1 MGVCETPIAAS
12 QTSFVQAT
20 PSSSVMGVCVH
31 VLRELQA
38 SVVQASLSSQSAGPA
53 HLPDGA
59 ASPEELPPVED
70 VEEEEDELDVEDDVP
85 PSAAESGVDE
95 YEAHAIITP
104 VAIHGSVRKNGALR
118 VEAGGERVVDLAFTD
133 KSLALKTWVCRR
145 QLRGPS
151 ALGTI

>member
-59 ASPEELPPVED
+59 ASPEEPPPVED
-70 VEEEEDELDVEDDVP
+70 VEDDELDVEEDVP

-95 YEAHAIITP
+95 YEAHASVTP
-104 VAIHGSVRKNGALR
+104 VAIQGSARKNGAQR
-118 VEAGGERVVDLAFTD
+118 VEAGGDRVVDLAFTV